1 MLSIGLTGGIGSGKT
16 AVSDIFGTLGVP
28 VIDTDLIA
36 RELVEPGQPALTAI
50 VECFGP
56 ACLTPDKRLNRAYLR
71 QCIFT
76 DPIAKKNLENILH
89 PRIRTE
95 VARRISQLSVPYC
108 IVVIPLLVEI
118 NASNAAYALDRILVV
133 DVPEDIQ
140 IERVMSRDNISKEH
154 AIRILQSQAS
164 RQRRLANADDI
175 ILNTGSL
182 TQLRQKIDELH
193 QYYLELATNTNC

>member
-89 PRIRTE
+89 PRTRTE
-95 VARRISQLSVPYC
+95 VTRRISQLSVPYC

-118 NASNAAYALDRILVV
+118 NASNAAYALDRIL
-133 DVPEDIQ
+133 
-140 IERVMSRDNISKEH
+140 
-154 AIRILQSQAS
+154 
-164 RQRRLANADDI
+164 
-175 ILNTGSL
+175 
-182 TQLRQKIDELH
+182 
-193 QYYLELATNTNC
+193 

>member
-140 IERVMSRDNISKEH
+140 IERVMSRDNVSKEH
-154 AIRILQSQAS
+154 AVRILQSQAS
-164 RQRRLANADDI
+164 RQHRLANADDI

-182 TQLRQKIDELH
+182 TELRQKIDYLH
-193 QYYLELATNTNC
+193 QYYLKLATNTDC